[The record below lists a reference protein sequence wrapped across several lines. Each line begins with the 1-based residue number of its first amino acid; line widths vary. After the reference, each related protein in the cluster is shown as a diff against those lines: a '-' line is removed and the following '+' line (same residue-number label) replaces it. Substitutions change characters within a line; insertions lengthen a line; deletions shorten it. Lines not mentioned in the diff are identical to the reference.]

1 MGGDCYG
8 CIPELVQIGI
18 PCYRQP
24 TVDKTE
30 WTSSITDGYGKRD
43 CFCDQACEGFGDC
56 CFDHKDVCKPL
67 FEEKGVSTD
76 STDIVQRRC
85 SPKCHRQEFVSSLR
99 NLGNSQYRL
108 DAECQPDGLFDSWT
122 VICSDPEGVLPE
134 IRPPSIRLK
143 TEKIATLCL
152 TERTIQCGER
162 PEEPE
167 TIQCNCEKSALQEQM
182 GANVELVCAEVVNFK
197 KEKWFANC
205 PGEEPKK
212 IAVKMCKTDSLG
224 CGSDET
230 TSEENA
236 CVLKKSEILPFVT
249 VEGTRMIVNTICV
262 GVSGG
267 LDKWTLYCDANSN
280 DVLDIDESRQTYK
293 LKQNPVKVRKK
304 GVTIKC

>member
-1 MGGDCYG
+1 MYCESQLEPLKDHEEICEPVLFTTPASTTFTYETTESTEPSREGASCASRSSSSSLCPSGSPDCDDHLCCLEMGGDCYG

-108 DAECQPDGLFDSWT
+108 DAECRPDGLFDSWT
-122 VICSDPEGVLPE
+122 VICSDPDGVLPE
-134 IRPPSIRLK
+134 IRQKGLK
-143 TEKIATLCL
+143 YNSF
-152 TERTIQCGER
+152 TI
-162 PEEPE
+162 
-167 TIQCNCEKSALQEQM
+167 
-182 GANVELVCAEVVNFK
+182 F
-197 KEKWFANC
+197 
-205 PGEEPKK
+205 
-212 IAVKMCKTDSLG
+212 
-224 CGSDET
+224 
-230 TSEENA
+230 
-236 CVLKKSEILPFVT
+236 
-249 VEGTRMIVNTICV
+249 
-262 GVSGG
+262 
-267 LDKWTLYCDANSN
+267 
-280 DVLDIDESRQTYK
+280 
-293 LKQNPVKVRKK
+293 
-304 GVTIKC
+304 